1 MFDFCYLRE
10 IKIVK
15 FYLLNRITKDPIL
28 SAQIYNMMYQRGQ
41 PPLKS
46 DFKVSTIEIPKSV
59 PKISEVKPQF
69 NSRRQ
74 ELMDALQ
81 ELKSKNIKTKQDKE
95 SIAIIEAT
103 LKNGY

>member
-1 MFDFCYLRE
+1 M
-10 IKIVK
+10 KIVK
-15 FYLLNRITKDPIL
+15 FYLLNRITKDPVL
-28 SAQIYNMMYQRGQ
+28 SAQIYNMMYHRGQ
-41 PPLKS
+41 PPSKS
-46 DFKVSTIEIPKSV
+46 DFKINTIEIPKTM

-69 NSRRQ
+69 TSRRQ

-81 ELKSKNIKTKQDKE
+81 ELKSKNIKSKQDKE